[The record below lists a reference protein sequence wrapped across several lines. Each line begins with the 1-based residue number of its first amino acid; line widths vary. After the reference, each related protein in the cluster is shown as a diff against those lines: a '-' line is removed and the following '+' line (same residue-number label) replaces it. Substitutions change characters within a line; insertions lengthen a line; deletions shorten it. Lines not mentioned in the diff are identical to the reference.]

1 MKEQRGRGIRRKK
14 EKISNCPNFFVIVQ
28 TTLSRRNLDSSSAR
42 LRGTKSS
49 PFPFQPKGRASLK
62 RRTKWRKQRHLPRH
76 SDHAYFWRMPI
87 RSWWCF
93 ASCSTP
99 TLLFPFSPFLFSVRR
114 RRIDL
119 LTFWIRNQNG
129 QLLSIG
135 KFEQGSISLERC
147 KLELDK
153 MEQKSSF
160 IVTFARWKDPIF
172 SRITI
177 IVRTMLTTAVL
188 ADLIFHP
195 RNARNCFLPLY
206 RIYVI
211 LLQLTKNTDSP
222 PLSPSIVGKCL
233 E

>member
-1 MKEQRGRGIRRKK
+1 MLACVERKVLPPLFSPRGEPLSKEERNGESGGIFRDTRIMHTFQECPFVRG
-14 EKISNCPNFFVIVQ
+14 
-28 TTLSRRNLDSSSAR
+28 D
-42 LRGTKSS
+42 
-49 PFPFQPKGRASLK
+49 ASLLV
-62 RRTKWRKQRHLPRH
+62 RLPRCSFH
-76 SDHAYFWRMPI
+76 SLL
-87 RSWWCF
+87 RSKK
-93 ASCSTP
+93 ADRSSQ
-99 TLLFPFSPFLFSVRR
+99 
-114 RRIDL
+114 
-119 LTFWIRNQNG
+119 FWIRNQNG

-222 PLSPSIVGKCL
+222 PLF
-233 E
+233 

>member
-1 MKEQRGRGIRRKK
+1 MSKLFRNSPDNVIPTKLGFFQCSLAWNEKFSLPFSAQGESLSQKKNEMEKAESIFRDTRIMHTFQEFVRG
-14 EKISNCPNFFVIVQ
+14 
-28 TTLSRRNLDSSSAR
+28 D
-42 LRGTKSS
+42 
-49 PFPFQPKGRASLK
+49 ASLLV
-62 RRTKWRKQRHLPRH
+62 RLPRCSFH
-76 SDHAYFWRMPI
+76 SLL
-87 RSWWCF
+87 RSKK
-93 ASCSTP
+93 ADRSSQ
-99 TLLFPFSPFLFSVRR
+99 
-114 RRIDL
+114 
-119 LTFWIRNQNG
+119 FWIRNQNG

-222 PLSPSIVGKCL
+222 PLF
-233 E
+233 